1 MLKYLNWLKSNTS
14 TEIFEKI
21 LEDVTVV
28 IKFNN
33 ISFGKKTSQEEF
45 VEICKRTHKIYL
57 RCEVA

>member
-21 LEDVTVV
+21 LEDVTVD

-45 VEICKRTHKIYL
+45 VEICKTTHKIYL

>member
-21 LEDVTVV
+21 LEDVTVD

-33 ISFGKKTSQEEF
+33 ISFGKKTSQEKF
-45 VEICKRTHKIYL
+45 VEICKITHKIYL